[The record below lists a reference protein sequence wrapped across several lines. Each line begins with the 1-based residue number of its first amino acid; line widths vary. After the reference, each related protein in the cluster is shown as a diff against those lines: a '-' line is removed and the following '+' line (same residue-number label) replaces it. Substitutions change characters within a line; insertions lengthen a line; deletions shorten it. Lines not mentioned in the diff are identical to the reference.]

1 MEGLPSGSEDFK
13 MYIMNKLVKDDIGKL
28 AMEDKMI
35 AFYAQRKWNDIH
47 QAEVES

>member
-1 MEGLPSGSEDFK
+1 MEGLPSGSEDCK

-35 AFYAQRKWNDIH
+35 AFYSQRK
-47 QAEVES
+47 